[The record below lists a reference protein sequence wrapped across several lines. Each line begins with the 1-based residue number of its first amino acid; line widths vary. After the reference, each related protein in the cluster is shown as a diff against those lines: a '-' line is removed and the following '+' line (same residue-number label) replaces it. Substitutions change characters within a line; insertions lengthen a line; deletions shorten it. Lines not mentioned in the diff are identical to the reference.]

1 MHDSFFPQGQ
11 IRLSALSVYN
21 WGSFHG
27 LHTADI
33 DPQGTLITGDNGA
46 GKSTLID
53 GLMALLLPA
62 GKGNFNL
69 AAAQGDSSDRN
80 LLSYMRGSYGS
91 EHEGAGTR
99 TLNKRDGATATALR
113 ALFRADDGSEFTL
126 AALFWTTQASNAL
139 ADVKRLYLVAR
150 RDYTLEELLSAFGEG
165 DARSLKQRLKQDPS
179 IVPCD
184 DRFGEYRENYRRLL
198 HMENRNAPALL
209 SRALGLKKIDDLTH
223 LIRELVLEPSGVRDD
238 ARTAVAEFEDLESV
252 HGELCDVRDQCQA
265 LAALPAAWSQ
275 FQQSAEAV
283 ELLTAELQGLPA
295 YIGEQAAVLWGQRI
309 EELDALLERLREALA
324 ALKEQEDRAQ
334 QTTEQRHA
342 DYLHAG
348 GERIENVKLDL
359 RHARERLQQ
368 VTTRARDYQ
377 QLARKLDLA
386 DTLEKS
392 LFLDNQQRRE
402 TALRDAEL
410 AQQKTQDAFAEAGGQ
425 LSNMQ
430 ADRDSLQGHLAEIEA
445 RPNSNIDPAF
455 QRLRDQM
462 SEALEIPLEDLMF
475 IGELL
480 DVHDEHRDWQ
490 GAIERALG
498 GLRTTLAVPEGRFSM
513 VTRWLNARHTGLH
526 VRVQVVTGAVQGA
539 ADFKDDGFLRKL
551 AWREH
556 PYRDW
561 LKRHLARF
569 DLHCVADTQT
579 LDATPFSMT
588 REGLAHLERGRFEK
602 KDQQRI
608 DDRRKWALGF
618 SNKSRLALLR
628 RDLQDLEAALTR
640 QQEAVADAR
649 TAMDRAGEH
658 RQDWAQLATFSWDQ
672 IDVPE
677 WQQQIATLE
686 ALLRELESDQGG
698 LARAQA
704 RWEEAKQ
711 HQQDLRRQV
720 EQQQATLQDAERDRQ
735 RAQTRRDKAV
745 ASAAAGLDE
754 PIRERLQRRISAI
767 VPENL
772 ETLGELED
780 RQRAELER
788 ERNRA
793 AEEKASSGRSA
804 TGIVAAFHTRW
815 QAIACD
821 WGSSLEATPEYLAHL
836 DALEKEGLPTLVD
849 QFRERLNRHTTQSL
863 AGIREKI
870 ESERDDIRERIDV
883 INDVLHRTEFK
894 AGSYLRLCARTDHYP
909 HVREFNRQLTRL
921 FSLGGSDDHEARFAQ
936 LRDVIQVLDK
946 ASNPAT
952 AGTLESLRL
961 LDPRHQMS
969 FYAEELGREDGAVR
983 DVLDSSSGKSGGEK
997 EAFAGMIV
1005 AASLAYVL
1013 TPDGSDR
1020 PIYSSVFLD
1029 EAFSNT
1035 AEAVSRRVLRVFREL
1050 HIHVNLITPYKNLN
1064 LARESARS
1072 LLIAERDATCHESHL
1087 CEVTWEEIDRRLDA
1101 SAQNAL
1107 AAEGEIALEPW

>member
-1 MHDSFFPQGQ
+1 
-11 IRLSALSVYN
+11 
-21 WGSFHG
+21 
-27 LHTADI
+27 
-33 DPQGTLITGDNGA
+33 
-46 GKSTLID
+46 
-53 GLMALLLPA
+53 
-62 GKGNFNL
+62 
-69 AAAQGDSSDRN
+69 
-80 LLSYMRGSYGS
+80 
-91 EHEGAGTR
+91 
-99 TLNKRDGATATALR
+99 
-113 ALFRADDGSEFTL
+113 
-126 AALFWTTQASNAL
+126 
-139 ADVKRLYLVAR
+139 
-150 RDYTLEELLSAFGEG
+150 
-165 DARSLKQRLKQDPS
+165 
-179 IVPCD
+179 
-184 DRFGEYRENYRRLL
+184 
-198 HMENRNAPALL
+198 MENRNAPGLL
-209 SRALGLKKIDDLTH
+209 SRALGLKKIDDLTQ
-223 LIRELVLEPSGVRDD
+223 LIRDLVLEPSGVRED

-252 HGELCDVRDQCQA
+252 HRELCDVRDQCQA
-265 LAALPAAWSQ
+265 LAALPAAWAQLQKS
-275 FQQSAEAV
+275 SEAV
-283 ELLTAELQGLPA
+283 ELLAADLQGLPV
-295 YIGEQAAVLWGQRI
+295 YVGEQSAILWGQRVD
-309 EELDALLERLREALA
+309 ELDTLVARLREALA
-324 ALKEQEDRAQ
+324 DLREQEDRAQ
-334 QTTEQRHA
+334 RTTEQRHA

-348 GERIENVKLDL
+348 GERIENVKAEL

-368 VTTRARDYQ
+368 VTTRASDYQ
-377 QLARKLDLA
+377 QLARKLNLA
-386 DTLEKS
+386 DTLEKN

-402 TALRDAEL
+402 IALRDAEV
-410 AQQKTQDAFAEAGGQ
+410 AQKQTQDAFAEAGGK
-425 LSNMQ
+425 LSNLQ
-430 ADRDSLQGHLAEIEA
+430 ADRDSLQGHITEIEA

-462 SEALEIPLEDLMF
+462 SDALEIPLEDLMF
-475 IGELL
+475 IGELI
-480 DVHDEHRDWQ
+480 DVRDEHRDWQ

-498 GLRTTLAVPEGRFSM
+498 GLRTTLAVPEGHFSM
-513 VTRWLNARHTGLH
+513 VTRWLNTRHTGLH
-526 VRVQVVTGAVQGA
+526 VRVQVVAGAAQGA
-539 ADFKDDGFLRKL
+539 ANFKEDGFLRKL

-569 DLHCVADTQT
+569 DLHCVADTRA

-588 REGLAHLERGRFEK
+588 REGLAQLERGRFEK

-628 RDLQDLEAALTR
+628 RDLEDL
-640 QQEAVADAR
+640 QAVLKEQHDTVNAAR
-649 TAMDRAGEH
+649 TAMDRADQY
-658 RQDWAQLATFSWDQ
+658 RRDWEQLATFDWDQ

-677 WQQQIATLE
+677 WQQQIATLD

-711 HQQDLRRQV
+711 HQQDLRARV
-720 EQQQATLQDAERDRQ
+720 EQQQADLQDAERDSQ
-735 RAQTRRDKAV
+735 RAQAERDKAR
-745 ASAAAGLDE
+745 AAAAQGLDDRV
-754 PIRERLQRRISAI
+754 RERLQRRTGTIA
-767 VPENL
+767 PENL
-772 ETLGELED
+772 GHITELED
-780 RQRAELER
+780 QQRVKLER

-793 AEEKASSGRSA
+793 LEDKASSGRSA

-815 QAIACD
+815 EAIACD
-821 WGSSLEATPEYLAHL
+821 WGTGLEATPDYLAHL
-836 DALEKEGLPTLVD
+836 EALEKEGLPALVD

-870 ESERDDIRERIDV
+870 ESERDEIRERIDV
-883 INDVLHRTEFK
+883 INDVLRRTEFK
-894 AGSYLRLCARTDHYP
+894 AGSYLRLCARTDQYP
-909 HVREFNRQLTRL
+909 HVRDFNQQLTRL

-936 LRDVIQVLDK
+936 LRGVIQVLDK

-1101 SAQNAL
+1101 SVQQAL
-1107 AAEGEIALEPW
+1107 AAEGEIALESW